1 MQPSRLGKQDEH
13 GLSLLHYAAMNNH
26 PQIIAQLLIQ
36 SMDVNVRR
44 NNIMGTGKRKIV
56 MLYFKF
62 EQVSVLEDDFVVTLE
77 IQNLGWILMIIWDK
91 FNLP

>member
-1 MQPSRLGKQDEH
+1 MFNALCRKMMQPSRLGKQDEH

-44 NNIMGTGKRKIV
+44 NNIMGTGEYSRIGSDVIFPCSTPLSRK
-56 MLYFKF
+56 FK
-62 EQVSVLEDDFVVTLE
+62 QLIN
-77 IQNLGWILMIIWDK
+77 IQTARN
-91 FNLP
+91 N